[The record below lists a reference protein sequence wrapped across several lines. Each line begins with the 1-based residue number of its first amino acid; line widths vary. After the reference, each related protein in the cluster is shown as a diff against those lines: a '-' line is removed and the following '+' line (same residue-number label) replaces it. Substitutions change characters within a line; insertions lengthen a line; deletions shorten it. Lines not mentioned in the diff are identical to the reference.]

1 MRHSLLLSFT
11 AILALPVFHANAKVE
26 VLLSGGHGK
35 ADPAVVTEPFSVDF
49 DSTGTPW
56 GVEFVNGN
64 RVFKINP
71 QGKLEFI
78 AGQFW
83 TYSEKGTVV
92 APAEGK
98 APMEI
103 VFRGMH
109 DIAINAQDEAFIAD
123 SFGHKIRKMNL
134 KTHEVTTIAGSDTPG
149 FAGDGGPSINA
160 KFNTTICGYLSADQK
175 TLFVADIGNARIRA
189 LDLVK
194 GTITTVAGGGKK
206 GGVFD
211 GSKATEVHL
220 SGPRACCVSKDGT
233 LYIVQREGNSLAA
246 VKNGII
252 NMVVNTTNQKGYA
265 GDGGPAK
272 EAKLNGPKY
281 VCMDP
286 QDRVHR
292 APGRGITEQGL
303 EFLPLEDP
311 LDGSQPVGTLGM
323 AFPHL
328 MLEGNRMGDEQGA
341 QGCLL
346 QGRRPNVCQSGRG
359 VHQSAGAIGLG
370 PRAELRQDCGI
381 AATGSGHCRGR
392 LAASRTL
399 W

>member
-1 MRHSLLLSFT
+1 MTYALNTLMRHSLFLSLAT
-11 AILALPVFHANAKVE
+11 ILALPVFYADAKVE

-83 TYSEKGTVV
+83 TYSEKGPVV

-134 KTHEVTTIAGSDTPG
+134 KTHEVTTIAGSDAPG

-220 SGPRACCVSKDGT
+220 NGPRACCVSKDGT

-272 EAKLNGPKY
+272 DAKLNGPKY

-286 QDRVHR
+286 QDRV
-292 APGRGITEQGL
+292 IICDTENHCVRRFDPKTGQIELIAGTPTKTSKEIGADLLSTGL
-303 EFLPLEDP
+303 
-311 LDGSQPVGTLGM
+311 
-323 AFPHL
+323 
-328 MLEGNRMGDEQGA
+328 
-341 QGCLL
+341 
-346 QGRRPNVCQSGRG
+346 RRP
-359 VHQSAGAIGLG
+359 HGARFDRQGHFYVVDTYNDRI
-370 PRAELRQDCGI
+370 LRSDY
-381 AATGSGHCRGR
+381 R
-392 LAASRTL
+392 
-399 W
+399 